1 MVGVMFMK
9 LILGITLLIWA
20 YYNIKYIERED
31 ISIAVAV
38 KEGMSIII
46 CLLVAILAIMIQ
58 KMM

>member
-1 MVGVMFMK
+1 MK
-9 LILGITLLIWA
+9 LILGIVLLIWV

-31 ISIAVAV
+31 ISFATAV

-46 CLLVAILAIMIQ
+46 CLLAGILTIMIQ

>member
-1 MVGVMFMK
+1 MK
-9 LILGITLLIWA
+9 LILGIVLLIWV

-46 CLLVAILAIMIQ
+46 CLLTAILAIMIQ

>member
-1 MVGVMFMK
+1 MK
-9 LILGITLLIWA
+9 LILVIVLLIWV

-31 ISIAVAV
+31 ISIVTAV

-46 CLLVAILAIMIQ
+46 CLLTAILAIMIQ

>member
-1 MVGVMFMK
+1 MKTIFGIVM
-9 LILGITLLIWA
+9 LTWV

-31 ISIAVAV
+31 ISIATAV

-46 CLLVAILAIMIQ
+46 CLLTGILAIMIQ

>member
-1 MVGVMFMK
+1 MK
-9 LILGITLLIWA
+9 IILGIVLLICV

-31 ISIAVAV
+31 ISIATAV

-46 CLLVAILAIMIQ
+46 CLLTGILAIMIQ

>member
-1 MVGVMFMK
+1 MKTIFDIVM
-9 LILGITLLIWA
+9 LIWV

-31 ISIAVAV
+31 ISIATAV

-46 CLLVAILAIMIQ
+46 CLLTGILAIMIQ